1 LAVYVEKLREL
12 FAVVADCIE
21 KERYLGMV
29 NCLRSIVEH
38 AGVLHEFL
46 LKPAPRLYAESYR
59 SGNADRTAYDP
70 AMEDFDK
77 FMRGNAFPWDELGT
91 TDFNDLGPR
100 SVDGSPRPVKVGKV
114 ALPALYSEHAW
125 VKGLYNMLC
134 DMVHPNA
141 GGHMLMSRTSGGQ
154 LVFGSSGDKHIA
166 LEFAAR
172 PLVMTLGLYE
182 KVVADDLRRLGG
194 LRLPIGSRK
203 PRGGVH

>member
-1 LAVYVEKLREL
+1 MSWLRQPAILAVPSRASRSKSAGYWTGERLGFRQTEHQFNGYIDFSLAVYVEKLREL

-100 SVDGSPRPVKVGKV
+100 SPK
-114 ALPALYSEHAW
+114 
-125 VKGLYNMLC
+125 
-134 DMVHPNA
+134 A
-141 GGHMLMSRTSGGQ
+141 GGGRAGNRAEPGE
-154 LVFGSSGDKHIA
+154 GA
-166 LEFAAR
+166 PA
-172 PLVMTLGLYE
+172 P
-182 KVVADDLRRLGG
+182 
-194 LRLPIGSRK
+194 
-203 PRGGVH
+203 PRGYSFRS